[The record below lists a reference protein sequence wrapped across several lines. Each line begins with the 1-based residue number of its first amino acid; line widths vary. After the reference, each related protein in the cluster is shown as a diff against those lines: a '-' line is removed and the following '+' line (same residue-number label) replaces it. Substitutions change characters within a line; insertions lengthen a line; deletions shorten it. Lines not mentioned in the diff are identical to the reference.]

1 MGIYTV
7 INTAQL
13 KKGTVFEMDKIL
25 DLLAE
30 ISRKLDRLGN
40 APATAAQPPLNG
52 LVVGKAAAARLAG
65 VHANTITNWAREFSG
80 LHVGKN
86 QYSVAKLREIIALK
100 KA

>member
-1 MGIYTV
+1 
-7 INTAQL
+7 
-13 KKGTVFEMDKIL
+13 MDKIL

-40 APATAAQPPLNG
+40 
-52 LVVGKAAAARLAG
+52 
-65 VHANTITNWAREFSG
+65 VHANTISNWAREFSG

-100 KA
+100 KAV

>member
-1 MGIYTV
+1 
-7 INTAQL
+7 
-13 KKGTVFEMDKIL
+13 MDKIL

-40 APATAAQPPLNG
+40 VPAAAEQTPLKG
-52 LVVGKAAAARLAG
+52 LVVSKSQAAKLAD
-65 VHANTITNWAREFSG
+65 VHVNTIANWAREFSG

-100 KA
+100 KAV

>member
-1 MGIYTV
+1 
-7 INTAQL
+7 
-13 KKGTVFEMDKIL
+13 MDKIL

-40 APATAAQPPLNG
+40 VSAPAEKSPLNG
-52 LVVGKAAAARLAG
+52 LVVGKAQAAKLAG
-65 VHANTITNWAREFSG
+65 VHINTITNWAREFSG

>member
-1 MGIYTV
+1 
-7 INTAQL
+7 
-13 KKGTVFEMDKIL
+13 MDKIL

-40 APATAAQPPLNG
+40 
-52 LVVGKAAAARLAG
+52 
-65 VHANTITNWAREFSG
+65 VHANTIINWAHEFSG

-100 KA
+100 KAV

>member
-1 MGIYTV
+1 
-7 INTAQL
+7 
-13 KKGTVFEMDKIL
+13 MDKIL

-40 APATAAQPPLNG
+40 VPATAAQPPLKG
-52 LVVGKAAAARLAG
+52 LVVSKSQAAKLAD
-65 VHANTITNWAREFSG
+65 VHANTISNWAREFSG

-100 KA
+100 KAD